1 MIPFSLAGD
10 EASLEELSLQLAVWH
25 WSRHD
30 TSLVPLNSLSN
41 AIAVIVR

>member
-10 EASLEELSLQLAVWH
+10 EASLEELSLQLAVRH
-25 WSRHD
+25 WSRYG

-41 AIAVIVR
+41 VIAVIAR